1 MNTLENEHDHK
12 NLKFSR
18 LNFYS
23 VREQFGVKDLHVKYE
38 LHYTDLHC
46 VIFIKQFPDMHSFRK
61 GRSCCRNDT
70 RHK

>member
-1 MNTLENEHDHK
+1 MNSLENEHDHK
-12 NLKFSR
+12 NRKFSR

-61 GRSCCRNDT
+61 RRSCCRNYT